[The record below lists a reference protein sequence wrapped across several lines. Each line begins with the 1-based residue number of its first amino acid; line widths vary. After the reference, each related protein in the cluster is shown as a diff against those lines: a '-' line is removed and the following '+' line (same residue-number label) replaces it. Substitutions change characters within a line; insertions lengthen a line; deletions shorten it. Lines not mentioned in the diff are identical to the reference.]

1 MKISTLAL
9 VFIALTAVK
18 VSACGNGECEPTP
31 EPEPKP
37 PVVEVPDIPKVEDN
51 GFVYEPYS
59 RIYYAVCTCDKFKVA
74 WGFESLELR
83 TNKARSQCEQRRIRK
98 SCPEKWK

>member
-1 MKISTLAL
+1 MKITTLAL
-9 VFIALTAVK
+9 MFVALTAVQ
-18 VSACGNGECEPTP
+18 VSACGDGGCEPTP
-31 EPEPKP
+31 EP
-37 PVVEVPDIPKVEDN
+37 PVVVVPDTPMVD
-51 GFVYEPYS
+51 GDSAYDPYV
-59 RIYYAVCTCDKFKVA
+59 RIYYAICTCDKMKVA

>member
-1 MKISTLAL
+1 MKITTLAL
-9 VFIALTAVK
+9 MFVALTAVK
-18 VSACGNGECEPTP
+18 VSACGDGECEPTP
-31 EPEPKP
+31 EPEPEP
-37 PVVEVPDIPKVEDN
+37 PVVVIPDQPKVD
-51 GFVYEPYS
+51 GDSTYDPYA
-59 RIYYAVCTCDKFKVA
+59 RIYYAICTCDKMKVA

>member
-1 MKISTLAL
+1 MKITTLAL
-9 VFIALTAVK
+9 MFVALTAIK

-31 EPEPKP
+31 EPETPKESYAP
-37 PVVEVPDIPKVEDN
+37 RESDSGGAPS
-51 GFVYEPYS
+51 S
-59 RIYYAVCTCDKFKVA
+59 RIYYAICTCDKMKVA

-83 TNKARSQCEQRRIRK
+83 TNKARSQCEAFRIRK